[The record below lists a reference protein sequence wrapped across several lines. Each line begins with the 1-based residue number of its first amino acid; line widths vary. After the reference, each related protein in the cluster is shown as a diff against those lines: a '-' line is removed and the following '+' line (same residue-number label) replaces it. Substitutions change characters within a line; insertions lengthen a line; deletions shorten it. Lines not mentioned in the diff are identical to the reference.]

1 MYPTM
6 ATGDVVQ
13 VSKEP
18 INSLCLGDII
28 LFVDVVH
35 EQIVVH
41 RVRQIHKKNKHR
53 FLITKGDN
61 APQNDRVK
69 INARI
74 YIGKVTRIRKTLR
87 GYVNKFLLLIGM

>member
-6 ATGDVVQ
+6 VAGDVVQ

-18 INSLCLGDII
+18 IHSLCVGDII
-28 LFVDVVH
+28 LFVDVIR

-41 RVRQIHKKNKHR
+41 RVTQIHKKNKNR
-53 FLITKGDN
+53 FLITKGDY
-61 APQNDRVK
+61 APQNDSVK
-69 INARI
+69 INARV

-87 GYVNKFLLLIGM
+87 GYVNKFLLMIGT